1 MELLDQSFIAE
12 ENTALDQPLNLEN
25 SAVDA
30 QQEVTPNEESTP
42 VGKQD
47 LINRLIEISAL
58 ADTEI
63 NNDEVSRI
71 KQQFYT
77 LHNEEVRAARQ
88 AFVDAGNQPEA
99 FVAAADS
106 LEEQLKQLLAG
117 IKEKKAAMRARI
129 EAEQL
134 ANLDKK
140 QAIIAELNAMSADT
154 DNVNRHYPRAKELQA
169 EFKEIGEVPQQ
180 NSTDTWKAFQDAVE
194 LFYDQWK
201 VNKELRDYDFKKNLA
216 EKQLL
221 ISEAR
226 KLTDEPD
233 VVTAFK
239 RLQELHDKW
248 REVGPVAKEQRDEI
262 WAEFKDASADVNKRY
277 QAFFEERKKREQEN
291 ETAKTALCEE
301 IEAIDIESLKT
312 YNAWNQATQQI
323 IDAQEKWKTL
333 GFASRKTN
341 NALFARFRACC
352 DAFFNAKAEFFRT
365 MKDELAANLA
375 AKTALCE
382 QAEALK
388 DSTDWKATADKLA
401 ELQKQWK
408 TIGAVPKKHSDT
420 VWKRFLAAC
429 DYFFEQKK
437 QATSSVRKSEQ
448 ANLKIK
454 RGIVEALN
462 KLNAP
467 DADTPREEAIKQL
480 HELRAQWQATGHVPF
495 REKDKLHDTYR
506 EVVRQLFDKYDVH
519 ENRAR
524 MTNFESAIN
533 ELASDNSRLLRE
545 RERLVRTYENRRN
558 DLNTYENNLGFFNS
572 KTKSGDSMLRELE
585 HKIQFIKNDIAEL
598 EKKIE
603 LIDSKL

>member
-58 ADTEI
+58 GDTEI

-77 LHNEEVRAARQ
+77 LHNEEVMAARQ

-140 QAIIAELNAMSADT
+140 LAIIAELNAMSADT

-388 DSTDWKATADKLA
+388 DSTDWKATADRLA

-506 EVVRQLFDKYDVH
+506 EVVRQLFDRYDVH